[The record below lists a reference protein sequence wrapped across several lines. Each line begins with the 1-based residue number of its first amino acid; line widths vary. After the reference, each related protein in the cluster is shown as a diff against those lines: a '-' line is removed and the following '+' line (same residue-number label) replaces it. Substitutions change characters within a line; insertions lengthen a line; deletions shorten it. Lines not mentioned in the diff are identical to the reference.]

1 MGVLQY
7 IGQNVYGKVPGNI
20 RIFSINYWHMMQHKF
35 DHAGEVETSLV
46 LAISPELVKMEK
58 AEPNSKK
65 IFDSKIMY
73 PNITNNPGSFLNI
86 TGNGVWGDPTIANAQ
101 RGRSLLNEIVKNLV
115 RTINELEGN
124 TF

>member
-1 MGVLQY
+1 
-7 IGQNVYGKVPGNI
+7 
-20 RIFSINYWHMMQHKF
+20 
-35 DHAGEVETSLV
+35 
-46 LAISPELVKMEK
+46 MEK

-73 PNITNNPGSFLNI
+73 SNITNNPGSFLNI

-101 RGRSLLNEIVKNLV
+101 RGRSLLNEIVRNLV